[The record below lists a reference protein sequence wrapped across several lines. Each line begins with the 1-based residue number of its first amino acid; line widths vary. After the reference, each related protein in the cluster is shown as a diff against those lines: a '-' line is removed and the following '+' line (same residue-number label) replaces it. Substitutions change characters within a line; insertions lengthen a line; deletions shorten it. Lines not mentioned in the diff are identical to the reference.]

1 MTQEHINKV
10 SDEDILIAYDE
21 KKTLHET
28 AVNLGLTT
36 VTLWRRAKKLGI
48 KWSEIKRKGV
58 KKIELQD
65 ILEGKHPEYQTF
77 KLKLRLI
84 NENIK
89 ENKCEICEITE
100 WQGNPIAMQLDHIDG
115 NSHNHL
121 LNNLRI
127 ICPNCHSQTETYC
140 GKNKQW
146 TASPLLPTKTE
157 AEVRV
162 TSTFYWKKQTNALP
176 NILSYIARWCNGNT
190 TVFGA
195 VFPGSNPGRATNFGL

>member
-65 ILEGKHPEYQTF
+65 ILDGKHPEYQTF
-77 KLKLRLI
+77 KLKIRLI

-140 GKNKQW
+140 GKNK
-146 TASPLLPTKTE
+146 
-157 AEVRV
+157 
-162 TSTFYWKKQTNALP
+162 
-176 NILSYIARWCNGNT
+176 
-190 TVFGA
+190 
-195 VFPGSNPGRATNFGL
+195 